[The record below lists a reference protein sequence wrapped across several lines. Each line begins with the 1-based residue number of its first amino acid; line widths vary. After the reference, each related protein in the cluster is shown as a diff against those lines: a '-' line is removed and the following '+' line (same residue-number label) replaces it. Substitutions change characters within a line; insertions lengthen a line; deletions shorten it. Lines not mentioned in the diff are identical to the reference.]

1 MLHQSTASGSP
12 SSQTQTRNP
21 RWIMLAVATTL
32 LVAGVGAY
40 TIRQFQSSQ
49 AETIQ
54 TEVSMPEVK
63 TVTALGRLEPKGE
76 VIKLSAPTSSQENRV
91 ERLLVKEGDRVKA
104 GQVIAILD
112 SRNRL
117 QAALEEAEEQV
128 RVAQA
133 KLAITQAGAKRG
145 EVEAQRAEIARLE
158 AERQGD
164 VDAQA
169 ATVSRLESERRNAQ
183 IEYNRYQSLYQQ
195 GAISASERDSK
206 RLTLDTAEQSLQ
218 EAQAELNRTRSTS
231 PQELNKA
238 RATLS
243 QIAEVRPVDVEADRV
258 EVRRAIASLKQTK
271 ANLDEAY
278 VRVPYGNATLTPQD
292 GVVMD
297 IHTRAGEVV
306 SDDGIAEI
314 GQTKQMVAVAEVYQ
328 SDVSKVRLG
337 QQVRVTS
344 DSIPGE
350 LQGTVER
357 VGSQVRRQEIVNTD
371 PSTNIDS
378 RVVEVHVALNDSSS
392 QKAAKFTN
400 LQVKVEIEL

>member
-1 MLHQSTASGSP
+1 MLHHSTVSGSP

-21 RWIMLAVATTL
+21 RWFVLAVGIIL
-32 LVAGVGAY
+32 SVGGVGAY

-49 AETIQ
+49 AQMMQ
-54 TEVSMPEVK
+54 TEVSVPVIK

-91 ERLLVKEGDRVKA
+91 EQLLVKEGDRIKA

-112 SRNRL
+112 SRDRL

-133 KLAITQAGAKRG
+133 KLAITQAGAKQG

-169 ATVSRLESERRNAQ
+169 AMVSRLESQRRNAQ

-238 RATLS
+238 RATLN

-278 VRVPYGNATLTPQD
+278 VRSPQD

-306 SDDGIAEI
+306 SDDGIVEI

-328 SDVSKVRLG
+328 SDISKVRPG
-337 QQVRVTS
+337 QEVQVTS
-344 DSIPGE
+344 DSISGK

-378 RVVEVHVALNDSSS
+378 RVIEVHVALNDTSS
-392 QKAAKFTN
+392 QKAAQFTN

>member
-183 IEYNRYQSLYQQ
+183 IEDNRYQSLYQQ

-206 RLTLDTAEQSLQ
+206 RLTLDTAEQRLQ

-243 QIAEVRPVDVEADRV
+243 QIAEVRPVEVEADRV
-258 EVRRAIASLKQTK
+258 EVRRAIASMKQAK

-278 VRVPYGNATLTPQD
+278 VRSPQD

-328 SDVSKVRLG
+328 SDVSKVRPG

-357 VGSQVRRQEIVNTD
+357 IGSQVRRQEIVNTD

-378 RVVEVHVALNDSSS
+378 RVVEVHVALNDTSSH
-392 QKAAKFTN
+392 KAAQFTN

>member
-117 QAALEEAEEQV
+117 QAALEEAQEQV

-183 IEYNRYQSLYQQ
+183 IEDNRYQSLYQQ

-206 RLTLDTAEQSLQ
+206 RLTLDTAEQRLQ

-243 QIAEVRPVDVEADRV
+243 QIAEVRPVEVEADRV
-258 EVRRAIASLKQTK
+258 EVRRAIASMKQAK
-271 ANLDEAY
+271 ANLNEAY
-278 VRVPYGNATLTPQD
+278 VRSPQD

-328 SDVSKVRLG
+328 SDVSKVRPG

-344 DSIPGE
+344 DSIPGK

-357 VGSQVRRQEIVNTD
+357 IGSQVRRQEIVNTD

-378 RVVEVHVALNDSSS
+378 RVVEVHVALNDTSS